1 MVLIGFSD
9 TLSLAQSI
17 GIVGTMVLT
26 LYFSKRQIQ
35 ALSSDTETRVLND
48 LDEKIHRMAEI
59 IMADSSVAKVMTGIE
74 AHEYPKSY
82 GVSAKEMAFSFY
94 ILSICNHAY
103 TMRQKD
109 VLDDNEWAG
118 WLQWM
123 SSFFQRGTMSQIW
136 KHLEDG
142 GFDPNLQ
149 KFINAETIGAKPR

>member
-48 LDEKIHRMAEI
+48 LDEKFHNMGMLLMEDPSMGRVVENINKYTNQKEI
-59 IMADSSVAKVMTGIE
+59 
-74 AHEYPKSY
+74 
-82 GVSAKEMAFSFY
+82 AFSFY
-94 ILSICNHAY
+94 VLWTRAHAY
-103 TMRQKD
+103 AMRQRK
-109 VLDDNEWAG
+109 VLDDNEWTG

-123 SSFFQRGTMSQIW
+123 KNCFRKGTLGWKQIESDQWFNPAFQNFVNTEIV
-136 KHLEDG
+136 
-142 GFDPNLQ
+142 
-149 KFINAETIGAKPR
+149 GAK

>member
-9 TLSLAQSI
+9 TLSLTQSI
-17 GIVGTMVLT
+17 GIIGTMILT

-48 LDEKIHRMAEI
+48 LDEKLHRMAEI
-59 IMADSSVAKVMTGIE
+59 VMADPPMQKVVSGVE
-74 AHEYPKSY
+74 EHNYPNTY

-103 TMRQKD
+103 AMRQRR

-118 WLQWM
+118 WFQWM
-123 SSFFQRGTMSQIW
+123 GNLFQRGTMTQIW

-142 GFDPNLQ
+142 GFDPDFQ
-149 KFINAETIGAKPR
+149 KFINAEIIGAKQR

>member
-9 TLSLAQSI
+9 TLSLTQSI
-17 GIVGTMVLT
+17 GIIGTMILT

-48 LDEKIHRMAEI
+48 LDEKLHRMAEI
-59 IMADSSVAKVMTGIE
+59 VMADPPMQKVVSGVE
-74 AHEYPKSY
+74 EHNYPNTY

-103 TMRQKD
+103 AMRQRR

-118 WLQWM
+118 WFQWM
-123 SSFFQRGTMSQIW
+123 GNLFQRGTMTQIW

-142 GFDPNLQ
+142 GFDPDFQ
-149 KFINAETIGAKPR
+149 KFINAEIIGTKQR